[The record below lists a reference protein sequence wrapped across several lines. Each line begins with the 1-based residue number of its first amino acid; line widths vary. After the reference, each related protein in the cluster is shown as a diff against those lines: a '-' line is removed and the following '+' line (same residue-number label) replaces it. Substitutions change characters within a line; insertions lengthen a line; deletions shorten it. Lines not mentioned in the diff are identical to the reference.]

1 MIARVTRSELQE
13 CSSAS
18 SESRYVRQS
27 TTPGYILDV
36 DARLLDDLVAFLTD
50 DVRVNYMLFVMIAPS
65 VGCSH
70 GGNGNTHQP
79 HHTNRSVLEPRIK
92 RATPTK

>member
-50 DVRVNYMLFVMIAPS
+50 DVRVNYMLFVMIALRPS
-65 VGCSH
+65 VARTVEME
-70 GGNGNTHQP
+70 THIN
-79 HHTNRSVLEPRIK
+79 HTTPIAVYLNR
-92 RATPTK
+92 A